1 MALDPEHPDIPYRLG
16 RLFAVYERMQES
28 ASTRELNRTLRES
41 YFAGAMSTPRS
52 VFPRLM
58 KLSQTYQRELRRAK
72 PGANVHLERIVQ
84 TIADGFEGP
93 ESFPALLTLE
103 EQGRFGLGY
112 YHQRHSFFEPKDKV
126 LEDAAPAQIQGDQ

>member
-1 MALDPEHPDIPYRLG
+1 MGLDSEHPDVPYRLG

-28 ASTRELNRTLRES
+28 ASTRDLNRTLREA

-58 KLSQTYQRELRRAK
+58 KLSQTYQKELRRTR
-72 PGANVHLERIVQ
+72 PGTNVHLERIVQ
-84 TIADGFEGP
+84 AIADGFEGP

-112 YHQRHSFFEPKDKV
+112 YHQRHSFFESKDKV
-126 LEDAAPAQIQGDQ
+126 QIDTASENIQGDK